1 MALKINKTLQSKFSD
16 SIQGKY
22 NIKLKTAISF
32 NLIGWLGKYQKHSSE
47 PFKINRNLCL
57 LCMYD
62 MFLIHFISLVRIE
75 NYSCLY
81 F

>member
-47 PFKINRNLCL
+47 PFKIN
-57 LCMYD
+57 
-62 MFLIHFISLVRIE
+62 
-75 NYSCLY
+75 
-81 F
+81 